1 ETTGAP
7 KRVAPTTP
15 AQPHPPVDA
24 TARAPAKHVTERCPY
39 IHGTRIAIDFHPT
52 YTGNTVLTA
61 VKVIDALPGLSPVSC
76 PGTTLAA
83 GATMTCTATYTVSAA
98 DVTAGNVH
106 NSATAEGTPPA
117 TPDNPTPTPVTPPTP
132 AETDTPVQAPALT
145 LAKRVTSTGP
155 YALGSTI
162 AYAFDLANTGNTVL
176 TAVKVI

>member
-83 GATMTCTATYTVSAA
+83 GAERKSDASGKRLPPGGSAGSVPERPA
-98 DVTAGNVH
+98 AVLPLLREQVAGQL
-106 NSATAEGTPPA
+106 TPGA
-117 TPDNPTPTPVTPPTP
+117 QV
-132 AETDTPVQAPALT
+132 AAGG
-145 LAKRVTSTGP
+145 LA
-155 YALGSTI
+155 
-162 AYAFDLANTGNTVL
+162 
-176 TAVKVI
+176 